1 VGRVATRL
9 AAWAVP
15 PYKGRCLLAQQS
27 PRGYISPRS
36 TIYHSDL
43 RLRKHVYIGD
53 GVVIYQDRN
62 GGPVV
67 LGEGAHLHDDIVV
80 EIGPG
85 GSLTIGAHTHIQ
97 PRCQITAYKSS
108 IDIGQRV
115 QIAPH
120 CAFYSYDH
128 GMVPG
133 IPMSHQS
140 LHSKGPIIVED
151 DVWLGVG
158 VTVLSGVRIGK
169 GSVVGAGAVVTH
181 DVPEGAIVAGVPAR
195 VIKMRAE
202 APAVK

>member
-1 VGRVATRL
+1 
-9 AAWAVP
+9 
-15 PYKGRCLLAQQS
+15 
-27 PRGYISPRS
+27 
-36 TIYHSDL
+36 
-43 RLRKHVYIGD
+43 
-53 GVVIYQDRN
+53 
-62 GGPVV
+62 
-67 LGEGAHLHDDIVV
+67 
-80 EIGPG
+80 
-85 GSLTIGAHTHIQ
+85 
-97 PRCQITAYKSS
+97 
-108 IDIGQRV
+108 
-115 QIAPH
+115 
-120 CAFYSYDH
+120 
-128 GMVPG
+128 MVPG